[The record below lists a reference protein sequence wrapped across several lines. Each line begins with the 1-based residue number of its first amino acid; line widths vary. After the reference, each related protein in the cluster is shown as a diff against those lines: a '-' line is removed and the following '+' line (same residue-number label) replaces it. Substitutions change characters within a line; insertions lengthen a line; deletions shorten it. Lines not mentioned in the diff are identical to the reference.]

1 MNGPRYVSVIGAG
14 TATERELSLAWSVG
28 RAIAEA
34 GHILVC
40 GGLGG
45 VMEAAAKGSAE
56 TGGTS
61 VGILPTDDRT
71 PANPYLTVTV
81 PTGFSHGRNYL
92 VVKAGDGV
100 IAVGGGAGTMSEIG
114 LAMKL
119 GRPIVLL
126 ASLDVEA
133 LGVTHPKLRRAETA
147 TEALELLFGRV
158 QE

>member
-1 MNGPRYVSVIGAG
+1 MSVKRYISVIGAG
-14 TATERELSLAWSVG
+14 VATERELSLAYAVG
-28 RAIAEA
+28 QAVAEA
-34 GHILVC
+34 GHILIC
-40 GGLGG
+40 GGMGG
-45 VMEAAAKGSAE
+45 VMEAVAHGSAE
-56 TGGTS
+56 AGGLS
-61 VGILPTDDRT
+61 IGILPTDDR
-71 PANPYLTVTV
+71 AAGNPYLTASV
-81 PTGFSHGRNYL
+81 PTGLSHGRNYL
-92 VVKAGDGV
+92 VVKSGDGV
-100 IAVGGGAGTMSEIG
+100 IAIGGGAGTMSEIG